1 MESAIL
7 TRLYKS
13 IKIFSNENV
22 KLKNNLSLVLRTNNR
37 MVNKFHEMEVGKDT
51 KIIELKMKLVEAD
64 LIIKRYRKETDF
76 DGTNAPT
83 IKERCENQANQ
94 IYELIRQR
102 NVLRI
107 SLASK
112 RSKINRL
119 RREITSLDSVAAEK
133 DKLLR
138 NQSKIISTGHSQQKE
153 IIRLNDALKLAKNYE
168 KAFYDR
174 YNDVVNSNSVMK
186 NLKEKVNVF
195 YNKILSLEK
204 GHAYQ
209 SSLISSLKKE
219 VKHQKSMKNNI
230 KNNIKKQL
238 EFERRNG
245 FIEPN
250 KAELLI
256 IANSKIEA
264 IKQLVAD

>member
-13 IKIFSNENV
+13 IKIFSNENI
-22 KLKNNLSLVLRTNNR
+22 KLKNNLSLALRTNNR

-94 IYELIRQR
+94 IYELTRQE
-102 NVLRI
+102 NFLHI

-112 RSKINRL
+112 RRKINRL
-119 RREITSLDSVAAEK
+119 RKEITS
-133 DKLLR
+133 
-138 NQSKIISTGHSQQKE
+138 
-153 IIRLNDALKLAKNYE
+153 
-168 KAFYDR
+168 
-174 YNDVVNSNSVMK
+174 
-186 NLKEKVNVF
+186 
-195 YNKILSLEK
+195 
-204 GHAYQ
+204 Q

-219 VKHQKSMKNNI
+219 VKHQKSMKND
-230 KNNIKKQL
+230 IKKQL
-238 EFERRNG
+238 EFERCNG
-245 FIEPN
+245 FIESN
-250 KAELLI
+250 KAELLM
-256 IANSKIEA
+256 IANLKIEA